1 MPHVHAGAQLERAP
15 GPRYVARL
23 RFAEIA
29 LRAPLPRAATLHR
42 WRATLP
48 EGFALALVAP
58 KSSVV
63 SAKGPLRFDDA
74 LEAGFAWLCDAAEA
88 LAAQFVVIP
97 TPASLTTGQ
106 RDRELLAAYV
116 ERLRA
121 RAPERTVVWSPTGLW
136 EPDSAQAFA
145 ARLGIVCAFDPLES
159 PAPSVP
165 VAYARLAAIGGRQR
179 FSDPILRDLVD
190 ILDASDAGDIYVAI
204 ASPQSFQQAT
214 RLAQIANSST
224 PSDDDVL
231 EGEEALDADD
241 DDDDDADDDD
251 DDDDDDADDDAD
263 DDDDDDDADDDDD
276 TDSGG

>member
-1 MPHVHAGAQLERAP
+1 MPHVHPGAQLERAP

-23 RFAEIA
+23 QFAEIA
-29 LRAPLPRAATLHR
+29 LRAPLPRAATLGR

-74 LEAGFAWLCDAAEA
+74 LETGFAWLCAAADA

-106 RDRELLAAYV
+106 RDRDLLAAYV

-121 RAPERTVVWSPTGLW
+121 HAPGRTVVWSPTGLW
-136 EPDSAQAFA
+136 EPDTAQEFA
-145 ARLGIVCAFDPLES
+145 ARLGIVCAFDPLET

-165 VAYARLAAIGGRQR
+165 VAYARLEAIGGRQR
-179 FSDPILRDLVD
+179 FGDPVLRDLAD
-190 ILDASDAGDIYVAI
+190 ILDASEAGDIYLAI

-214 RLAQIANSST
+214 RLAQITRELT
-224 PSDDDVL
+224 PGDDEVL
-231 EGEEALDADD
+231 EGEEALDDDEDADED
-241 DDDDDADDDD
+241 EDDDADGADEDED
-251 DDDDDDADDDAD
+251 EDEDENEDDDADGAD
-263 DDDDDDDADDDDD
+263 EDEDGD
-276 TDSGG
+276 

>member
-23 RFAEIA
+23 HFAEII
-29 LRAPLPRAATLHR
+29 LRAPLPRAATLGR
-42 WRATLP
+42 WRTALP

-58 KSSVV
+58 KTSVV
-63 SAKGPLRFDDA
+63 SAKGPLRFDES
-74 LEAGFAWLCDAAEA
+74 LEAGFAWLCAAADA
-88 LAAQFVVIP
+88 LAARFVVIP

-106 RDRELLAAYV
+106 RDRDLLAAYV

-121 RAPERTVVWSPTGLW
+121 HAPERTIVWSPTGLW
-136 EPDSAQAFA
+136 EPETAQAFA

-165 VAYARLAAIGGRQR
+165 VAYARLEAIGGRQR
-179 FSDPILRDLVD
+179 FGDPILRDLAD
-190 ILDASDAGDIYVAI
+190 ILDASEAGDIYLAI

-214 RLAQIANSST
+214 RLAQITSEST
-224 PSDDDVL
+224 SGGDDVL
-231 EGEEALDADD
+231 EGEEALEDD

-251 DDDDDDADDDAD
+251 A
-263 DDDDDDDADDDDD
+263 DDDDADDDDAD
-276 TDSGG
+276 DDDADDDDADDDD